1 MKIACCDQSTNVSG
15 MAVITDGVPT
25 YYTAIDHS
33 KNKDVADRIKC
44 MFLDLVKCIDDAQAD
59 YLVVEAVQQQTNPK
73 AVMMLSVL
81 QGGLICRAHEHN
93 MPVSS
98 PLPTEWRKVLGFH
111 QGPKVKR
118 EELKAQAKD
127 FVLQHFG
134 ITASE
139 DECEAICIGIA
150 EYLRLNDLDV
160 SNLQKQG
167 R

>member
-44 MFLDLVKCIDDAQAD
+44 MFLDLAKLIDDAHPD
-59 YLVVEAVQQQTNPK
+59 YISVEAVQQQTNPK

-81 QGGLICRAHEHN
+81 QGALIGKCYLDGI
-93 MPVSS
+93 PVSS
-98 PLPTEWRKVLGFH
+98 LLPTEWRKILGFH

-160 SNLQKQG
+160 SNLQK
-167 R
+167 

>member
-1 MKIACCDQSTNVSG
+1 MRLCSTDQSSNRSG
-15 MAVITDGVPT
+15 FAIITDGIPT

-33 KNKDVADRIKC
+33 ANKDVPDRIKH
-44 MFLDLVKCIDDAQAD
+44 MFLDLAKCIDDAEPD
-59 YLVVEAVQQQTNPK
+59 YLTVEAVQQQTNPK
-73 AVMMLSVL
+73 AVMILSAL
-81 QGGLICRAHEHN
+81 QGGLICHAYERGI
-93 MPVSS
+93 PVSS
-98 PLPTEWRKVLGFH
+98 PLPTEWRKILGFH

-150 EYLRLNDLDV
+150 EYLRLNDLNV
-160 SNLQKQG
+160 SNL
-167 R
+167 

>member
-1 MKIACCDQSTNVSG
+1 MKIASCDQSTNVSG
-15 MAVITDGVPT
+15 MAVIVDGVPT
-25 YYTAIDHS
+25 YYKAIDHS
-33 KNKDVADRIKC
+33 TNKDVPSRIKC
-44 MFLDLVKCIDDAQAD
+44 MFLDLAKFIDDARPD

-73 AVMMLSVL
+73 AVMMLSAL
-81 QGGLICRAHEHN
+81 QGCLLGKAYTDEI
-93 MPVSS
+93 PVSS

-118 EELKAQAKD
+118 EELKTQAKD

-160 SNLQKQG
+160 SNLQK
-167 R
+167 

>member
-1 MKIACCDQSTNVSG
+1 MVVLSCDQSSNRSG
-15 MAVITDGVPT
+15 VAIIRDGVPT
-25 YYTAIDHS
+25 YYKAIDHS
-33 KNKDVADRIKC
+33 ANKDVPDRIKH
-44 MFLDLVKCIDDAQAD
+44 MFLDLAKCIDEAQPD

-73 AVMMLSVL
+73 AAMMLSVL
-81 QGGLICRAHEHN
+81 QGSLLGKAYLDDI
-93 MPVSS
+93 PVSS
-98 PLPTEWRKVLGFH
+98 PLPTEWRKILGFH
-111 QGPKVKR
+111 QGPKIKR

-160 SNLQKQG
+160 SNLQ
-167 R
+167 